1 MAPTQLRLVNETTE
15 ATTPDAMRR
24 LFDHWVFMMGKNPRR
39 CALGPERRKV
49 IGKAL
54 SLYDE
59 ETLQLAIEGCASS
72 AYHAGDNDRDTP
84 YNDLELIFR
93 NEKYVERFATMGEQ
107 LRIKAANEAARSLA
121 QASTPVPVMDE
132 AQAKRQRDR
141 LRELAQRLRKGC

>member
-1 MAPTQLRLVNETTE
+1 VAPTQLRLVNETTE
-15 ATTPDAMRR
+15 APTPDAMRR
-24 LFDHWVFMMGKNPRR
+24 LFEHWVFMMGKNPRR

-54 SLYDE
+54 ALYDE

-107 LRIKAANEAARSLA
+107 LRTKAANEAERTRA
-121 QASTPVPVMDE
+121 QASAPVPEMDE
-132 AQAKRQRDR
+132 AQAKVQRDR
-141 LRELAQRLRKGC
+141 LRELAQRLRRGA